1 MYLSPPRLR
10 CSEIPS
16 APSFHPTRSRD
27 SALASGERAVAAR
40 LVSLVEAVG
49 AGKGSQRGL
58 RCCPPLLARAPGQHD
73 EGAGAVEVKLCR
85 CLGTV
90 MLTGIAAGTETP
102 AGACQPTPSPACG
115 AAGPVLA
122 IPGSTRGRTY
132 AQKCRSQLK
141 PAMWLGGFPPAGPPE
156 SGPISVLGG
165 SCTRVS
171 WCPVRRRSV
180 PASPVL

>member
-1 MYLSPPRLR
+1 MLFNMYLSPPRLR

-40 LVSLVEAVG
+40 LVSLVETLVEAVG
-49 AGKGSQRGL
+49 ASKGNQRGL
-58 RCCPPLLARAPGQHD
+58 QCRPPLLARAPGQHD

-90 MLTGIAAGTETP
+90 ILTGIAAGTETP

-115 AAGPVLA
+115 AAGPVPA
-122 IPGSTRGRTY
+122 VPGSARGRTY
-132 AQKCRSQLK
+132 VQKRRSQLK
-141 PAMWLGGFPPAGPPE
+141 PAMWHGGFPPLGQPE

-165 SCTRVS
+165 SCTHMS
-171 WCPVRRRSV
+171 
-180 PASPVL
+180 